1 MWRNE
6 EAGLLEDR
14 GRKVFLE
21 DKKKKNKCK
30 DTKARTSRLYCSEN
44 SKKSNEDET
53 QGPMIR
59 AERQEEAGGKWE
71 QRTEGLILTMH
82 RGRTAQ
88 GLGSQTG
95 KQDCPGSNPRSTP
108 YLSDDNRQVT

>member
-21 DKKKKNKCK
+21 DKKKKTTKCK
-30 DTKARTSRLYCSEN
+30 DTKARTGRVYCSEN
-44 SKKSNEDET
+44 AKKSNEDET

-59 AERQEEAGGKWE
+59 VERQEDAGRKWE
-71 QRTEGLILTMH
+71 QRREGLIPTMH

-88 GLGSQTG
+88 
-95 KQDCPGSNPRSTP
+95 
-108 YLSDDNRQVT
+108 